1 MIENSTVNPA
11 IAYFSMEIG
20 LDPKIPTYSGGLGVL
35 AGDSLRAAADLRLP
49 MVGIT
54 LVHRK
59 GYFRQRLDET
69 GHQTEIPDSWSP
81 EERLEEMPHRVSVTI
96 EGRTVHLRAW
106 RFMVQGTEDNY
117 HAQPI
122 PVYLL
127 DAMLPENDARDQHL
141 TDELYGGD
149 SRYRLSQEVILGM
162 GGVAMLRALGYSDIR
177 TYHMNEGHSGLLV
190 LSLLEEELNGART
203 TVTDGDIDAV
213 RRQCVFTVHTPVPAG
228 HDTFP
233 IELTTEVLGDARL
246 ELLRLAPAFDEE
258 TFDLTAFVMF
268 FARSANGVS
277 FRHAQISR
285 DMFPGYHIGAITNGV
300 HAGTWTS
307 EHFAQLFDRHMP
319 GWRRDT
325 SYLRY
330 AAGIP
335 AEEIRQAHLHA
346 KMDLLAEVEHRRGVK
361 LDPAALTIGFARR
374 ATGYKRGELIFSDLD
389 RLRKI
394 VKAAGPLQMIY
405 SGKAHP
411 RDEQGKHIIE
421 QIYAAANELGDA
433 VRVTYVED
441 YDMSI
446 ARMLCAGVD
455 LWLNNPQKPLEASG
469 TSGMKAA
476 MNGVPSLSVLDGWW
490 IEGWVEG
497 MTGWAI
503 GGENPDEERAE
514 IASLY
519 DKLEY
524 AIMPMFY
531 RQPAQYAAVMRS
543 SIAIN
548 GEFFSAQRMML
559 QYYRNVYQISGEGF
573 AA

>member
-1 MIENSTVNPA
+1 MIQTSTVSPA
-11 IAYFSMEIG
+11 VAYFSMEIG
-20 LDPKIPTYSGGLGVL
+20 LDPEIPTYSGGLGVL

-49 MVGIT
+49 MVGVT

-59 GYFRQRLDET
+59 GYFRQRLDAA
-69 GHQTEIPDSWSP
+69 GHQTEVADSWSP
-81 EERLEEMPHRVSVTI
+81 EERLEEMQQRVSVTI

-117 HAQPI
+117 NAVPI

-127 DAMLPENDARDQHL
+127 DAKLPENDPQDQKL
-141 TDELYGGD
+141 TDQLYGGD
-149 SRYRLSQEVILGM
+149 DRYRLSQEVILGM
-162 GGVAMLRALGYSDIR
+162 GGIAMLRALGYPDIR

-190 LSLLEEELNGART
+190 LSLLEEQLNGART
-203 TVTDGDIDAV
+203 TVTDSDIEAV

-233 IELTTEVLGDARL
+233 VELITEVLGGPRL
-246 ELLRLAPAFDEE
+246 EFLKLAPAFDEDM
-258 TFDLTAFVMF
+258 FDLTAYVMF

-300 HAGTWTS
+300 HAGTWVAES
-307 EHFAQLFDRHMP
+307 MRELFDRYMP

-325 SYLRY
+325 GYLRY

-335 AEEIRQAHLHA
+335 ADEIQQAHVHA
-346 KMDLLAEVEHRRGVK
+346 KAHLLSEVEQRRGLK

-374 ATGYKRGELIFSDLD
+374 ATGYKRGELIFSDLE

-394 VKAAGPLQMIY
+394 VKSVGPLQMIY

-421 QIYAAANELGDA
+421 QVYAAAKDLGSA

-446 ARMLCAGVD
+446 ARVLCAGVD

-490 IEGWVEG
+490 VEGWVEG

-503 GGENPDEERAE
+503 GGETPDEERAE

-543 SIAIN
+543 AIAIN

-559 QYYRNVYQISGEGF
+559 QYYRNVYQGSGEGF
-573 AA
+573 RD

>member
-1 MIENSTVNPA
+1 MIQNSSVSPTV
-11 IAYFSMEIG
+11 AYFSMEIG
-20 LDPKIPTYSGGLGVL
+20 LDPDIPTYSGGLGVL

-49 MVGIT
+49 MVGVT

-69 GHQTEIPDSWSP
+69 GHQTEVPDSWSP
-81 EERLEEMPHRVSVTI
+81 EQRLEQMPQRVSVKI

-106 RFMVQGTEDNY
+106 RFMVTGTEGNGY
-117 HAQPI
+117 ALPI

-127 DAMLPENDARDQHL
+127 DAKLPENDPRDQKL

-162 GGVAMLRALGYSDIR
+162 GGVEMLRAIGYPDIR

-190 LSLLEEELNGART
+190 LALLEEQLNGST
-203 TVTDGDIDAV
+203 VVTDHDLDAV

-228 HDTFP
+228 HDTFDV
-233 IELTTEVLGDARL
+233 EMVTEVLGEPRL
-246 ELLRLAPAFDEE
+246 ELLRLAPAFEE
-258 TFDLTAFVMF
+258 DKVFDLTAFVMF
-268 FARSANGVS
+268 FARAANGVS
-277 FRHAQISR
+277 FRHAQVTR
-285 DMFPGYHIGAITNGV
+285 DMFPGYQIGAITNGV
-300 HAGTWTS
+300 HAGMWTS
-307 EHFAQLFDRHMP
+307 QPFQHLFDRYMP

-325 SYLRY
+325 GYLRY

-335 AEEIRQAHLHA
+335 AAEIRATHVVA
-346 KMDLLAEVEHRRGVK
+346 KAALLAEIEKRRALK

-374 ATGYKRGELIFSDLD
+374 ATGYKRGDLLFSDLD
-389 RLRKI
+389 RLRGIARK
-394 VKAAGPLQMIY
+394 VGPLQVIY

-411 RDEQGKHIIE
+411 RDDSGKQIIE
-421 QIYAAANELGDA
+421 QIFAAAKELAGA
-433 VRVTYVED
+433 IQVTYVED
-441 YDMSI
+441 YDMGI
-446 ARMLCAGVD
+446 ARALCAGVD

-490 IEGWVEG
+490 VEGWVEG
-497 MTGWAI
+497 ETGWAI
-503 GGENPDEERAE
+503 GDENPNEERAE

-524 AIMPMFY
+524 SIAPMFY
-531 RQPAQYAAVMRS
+531 RQPTQYAAVMRS
-543 SIAIN
+543 AIAIN
-548 GEFFSAQRMML
+548 GEFFSAQRMMW
-559 QYYRNVYQISGEGF
+559 QYYRNVYESNGEGF
-573 AA
+573 PS